1 MKHTTRRMLLA
12 CIMLFGAI
20 VSTRSQEPTWQN
32 AQRYG
37 GIGTEFGAAIEV
49 NGASVFSCGSFSATT
64 IMGAA
69 LLTSSG
75 GSDMYVGRFTQQ
87 GQAVWAQKAGGSGD
101 DRATALAVSA
111 DGDVYVTGW
120 FSGTATFGLQQLVSA
135 GGRDIFVAKYNTN
148 GVLQWVKRA
157 GSAQD
162 DTAEGITVAG
172 NSLYISGSFKDST
185 RFGNLAMM
193 RAVGKTDFFVASY
206 NLNGTEQWS
215 KQGGSTSMASA
226 LDIVATASAVY
237 IGGSFTDSLKQV
249 GTIVSAGG
257 HDAFVAKYSSTGA
270 FQWVRHWGRAQD
282 DMINDMALTPNRRLV
297 LGGSFKSD
305 TINFASTALAR
316 PGTSGGFMVRIDTLS
331 GVPDWAVRIGGAGA
345 NAVMGVGTDAVN
357 AMYATGIFSAP
368 YSQGAIALTHA
379 GGTDVFAMKYTSA
392 GVLEFARSAG
402 GESDDAG
409 NGVAAGDGGESYYT
423 GTTFFRSTFDQIIL
437 GGNGADDAF
446 VARLSA
452 ISGIDAGVTSI
463 LTPTIPF
470 AQGGQQVSVM
480 VKNYGTQ
487 RLDSVRISWTFN
499 GTPQTTVRHTTAIE
513 PGQTATVILGTPS
526 FPAKTL
532 SSITATTLFPNGL
545 TDNNDINDARTV
557 QRGPGLSTG
566 EYTVGGSAPDF
577 GSVQLANEYLHIA
590 GVLGRVTMN
599 IRSGNYEGP
608 WEITTIPGLTG
619 ERRRIEFRRDDNQT
633 TNPVI
638 SYNAIYPNNNYALMI
653 SGADWLTFT
662 NINFT
667 STGTSAFSRVALLN
681 NNTRAIRLEGCQFT
695 VAANTLSADNNF
707 VVADNNICD
716 SLIVRNCT
724 FTRGAIGFDLAESA
738 VDRSNII
745 IESNTVQNFTTHGL
759 SLSDIISPIITKNTV
774 KTNSNS
780 VIGLS
785 VSNSSGSATVTQ
797 NNISNIPSGAGIVAS
812 SLESLVSSPSLFAN
826 NMVKIGN
833 ATTQESYGII
843 VFNSHNCSLYHNTV
857 NNASTDRSQASLL
870 IENGSGVQLLN
881 NIFYNS
887 GGGRVLDIEYAM
899 TNPLIASDF
908 NNLYT
913 NGPILSRWNNGMT
926 VDTIY
931 SLQELRNDKSIDIN
945 SVARNTTFAADGVHL
960 TFVDETLYGTPTIAA
975 IVPQDIDNQMRRNY
989 YRGADEIIPMIT
1001 LTKQP
1006 QRTVACAG
1014 DNVVFEIEGTITNAG
1029 VLNYQWQKNGVN
1041 IMDSTRSRL
1050 VLRNVTYD
1058 NDGFYRCI
1066 VSGNSGADTIYSSI
1080 GQLSVTTKTEILRDP
1095 LPSYLLTGDNA
1106 RFEVLAEAAPI
1117 ISLGKVRYTWLRG
1130 TTVLQNSQRIS
1141 GQGTPVLQILSVQPS
1156 DTGRTYRVIV
1166 DGACGSDTSA
1176 YFSLLL
1182 PGGTFSIQPQ
1192 DAEVCANE
1200 RVQLTTE
1207 VKTNVTNPTI
1217 IYQWR
1222 RNGTPITD
1230 DGRVTGTAS
1239 PVLTINAVS
1248 SADTLGAYTLYV
1260 RIQELNSEFI
1270 SNPVRVILK
1279 KATSIVTAPSNV
1291 NACPGKPV
1299 TLTVG
1304 AQGAAIRY
1312 QWQLN
1317 EQNIAGATT
1326 ATLTI
1331 NNLNEQNIGQYRV
1344 VVTGDCGTVTSANA
1358 TVGLIDPAKFLIE
1371 PPAQII
1377 ANPGTQL
1384 VINIPA
1390 GGQIP
1395 ITYQWYKNG
1404 VPLQNETLNPFFK
1417 NNITFADS
1425 GTYYCVARNV
1435 CDSVISKSVRVK
1447 IVPTSV
1453 EDMSYGESN
1462 DISITPNPASTTAQ
1476 LSFAA
1481 RQAAPYTLRI
1491 YDAAGRIVHT
1501 QEGVATQMR
1510 ETIELSAEALDL
1522 VSGAYYCAVEIG
1534 TKRMVVPIVFIP

>member
-1 MKHTTRRMLLA
+1 MKHTTRSLLIACMML
-12 CIMLFGAI
+12 IGA
-20 VSTRSQEPTWQN
+20 VVTTKSQEPTWQN

-37 GIGTEFGAAIEV
+37 GIGKEFGAAIEV
-49 NGASVFSCGSFSATT
+49 NGASVYSCGSFSATT

-75 GSDMYVGRFTQQ
+75 GSDIYVGRFTQQ
-87 GQAVWAQKAGGSGD
+87 GQAVWAQRAGGSGD

-120 FSGTATFGLQQLVSA
+120 FNGTVTFGLQQLVSA
-135 GGRDIFVAKYNTN
+135 GGRDIFVARYNSN

-162 DTAEGITVAG
+162 DMAEGIAIAG
-172 NSLYISGSFKDST
+172 NNIYISGSFKDST
-185 RFGNLAMM
+185 RFANLAMM

-206 NLNGTEQWS
+206 NLSGTEQWS
-215 KQGGSTSMASA
+215 RQGGSTNMASA
-226 LDIVATASAVY
+226 LDIVATASGVY
-237 IGGSFTDSLKQV
+237 VGGSFTDSLKQV
-249 GTIVSAGG
+249 GVVVSAGG
-257 HDAFVAKYSSTGA
+257 HDAFVAKYSSVGS
-270 FQWVRHWGRAQD
+270 FQWVRRWGRAQD
-282 DMINDMALTPNRRLV
+282 DMINDMALTPNQRLV
-297 LGGSFKSD
+297 LGGTFKSD
-305 TINFASTALAR
+305 TINLGATALAR
-316 PGTSGGFMVRIDTLS
+316 PGTSGGFMARIDTVN
-331 GVPDWAVRIGGAGA
+331 GTPDWAVRVGGTGA
-345 NAVMGVGTDAVN
+345 NAVTGVATDAVN
-357 AMYATGIFSAP
+357 AMYATGMFSAP

-379 GGTDVFAMKYTSA
+379 GGTDVFAIKYTSA

-409 NGVAAGDGGESYYT
+409 NGVAAGAGGESYYT
-423 GTTFFRSTFDQIIL
+423 GTVFFRGIFDQITL
-437 GGNGADDAF
+437 GANGDDDAF

-452 ISGIDAGVTSI
+452 ISGIDAGVVSI
-463 LTPTIPF
+463 LTPTVPF
-470 AQGGQQVSVM
+470 AQGGQQVSVV
-480 VKNYGTQ
+480 VKNYGTT

-499 GTPQTTVRHTTAIE
+499 GTPQTTVRHTTAIL
-513 PGQTATVILGTPS
+513 PGQTATVVLGTPA
-526 FPAKTL
+526 FPARTL
-532 SSITATTLFPNGL
+532 STITATTLFPNGL
-545 TDNNDINDARTV
+545 TDNNDANDARTI

-566 EYTVGGSAPDF
+566 EYTVGGASPDF

-633 TNPVI
+633 TNPII
-638 SYNAIYPNNNYALMI
+638 SFNAIYPNNNYALTINGTDWI
-653 SGADWLTFT
+653 SFT
-662 NINFT
+662 NINF
-667 STGTSAFSRVALLN
+667 SSLGTSAFSRVALLT
-681 NNTRAIRLEGCQFT
+681 NNTRAIRFNGCQFT
-695 VAANTLSADNNF
+695 VAANTTSTDNNF
-707 VVADNNICD
+707 VITDNNIFD
-716 SLIVRNCT
+716 SLVVRNCT
-724 FTRGAIGFDLAESA
+724 FTRGAVGLDLGESA
-738 VDRSNII
+738 VDRSHVI
-745 IESNTVQNFTTHGL
+745 IESNSAQNFTVQGF
-759 SLSDIISPIITKNTV
+759 SIADIVSPLITKNTAI
-774 KTNSNS
+774 TNTTS

-785 VSNSSGSATVTQ
+785 VSNTSGSAVITQ
-797 NNISNIPSGAGIVAS
+797 NNNSIPSGAGIVLS
-812 SLESLVSSPSLFAN
+812 GVVSAVDAPSLLAN

-833 ATTQESYGII
+833 ATTQESYGIV
-843 VFNSHNCSLYHNTV
+843 VFNSQNCSLFHNTV
-857 NNASTDRSQASLL
+857 NNSSTDRNQTSLF
-870 IENGSGVQLLN
+870 IENGGGIRLLN
-881 NIFYNS
+881 NMFYNS
-887 GGGRVLDIEYAM
+887 GGGRVLDVEFSM

-913 NGPILSRWNNGMT
+913 NGPILSRWNNGIT

-931 SLQELRNDKSIDIN
+931 SLQELRNKKTIDIN

-960 TFVDETLYGTPTIAA
+960 NFVDESLYGTPTIAD
-975 IVPQDIDNQMRRNY
+975 IVPQDIDNQIRKNS
-989 YRGADEIIPMIT
+989 YRGADEIIPVIT

-1006 QRTVACAG
+1006 ERTIACAG
-1014 DNVVFEIEGTITNAG
+1014 DNVVFEIRGTITNAG
-1029 VLNYQWQKNGVN
+1029 VLKYQWQKNGVN

-1050 VLRNVTYD
+1050 VLRNVTFN

-1066 VSGNSGADTIYSSI
+1066 VSGNSGADTVYSSI
-1080 GQLSVTTKTEILRDP
+1080 GQLSVTTKTDILRDP
-1095 LPSYLLTGDNA
+1095 LSSYLLTGDNA

-1117 ISLGKVRYTWLRG
+1117 VSLGKVRYTWLRG

-1156 DTGRTYRVIV
+1156 DTGRLYRVIV

-1182 PGGTFSIQPQ
+1182 PGGTFSVQPQ
-1192 DAEVCANE
+1192 DAQVCANE
-1200 RVQLTTE
+1200 KVQLTAA

-1222 RNGTPITD
+1222 RNGNPITD
-1230 DGRVTGTAS
+1230 DGRVTGTAT

-1279 KATSIVTAPSNV
+1279 KATSIVTAPGNV

-1299 TLTVG
+1299 TLTVA

-1312 QWQLN
+1312 QWQRN

-1331 NNLNEQNIGQYRV
+1331 NNLNEQSIGQYRV

-1404 VPLQNETLNPFFK
+1404 VPLQNETLNPYFK

-1453 EDMSYGESN
+1453 EDIAYGESS
-1462 DISITPNPASTTAQ
+1462 DISITPNPASSTAQ
-1476 LSFAA
+1476 LSFVAH
-1481 RQAAPYTLRI
+1481 QASLYTLRI
-1491 YDAAGRIVHT
+1491 YDAAGRTVYVKQGITT
-1501 QEGVATQMR
+1501 QAR
-1510 ETIELSAEALDL
+1510 ETIDLSAETLGL

-1534 TKRMVVPIVFIP
+1534 LKRMVVPIVFIP